1 MRRRG
6 GTLLSGLALLAL
18 LAGCSQDAAP
28 IMGQSA
34 LASVA
39 LHSSDGRK
47 VSISALRGKP
57 TLLFFGFTHCP
68 EVCPLSLVKA
78 VQLKRRLGPLAAD
91 LQVVFVTVDPQR
103 DTPAHLRQYL
113 AAFDPA
119 FIGLSGDEAGTRAV
133 AESLGVSYQ
142 RVGDGEAATFE
153 HTASWFLLGADGT
166 LQDVLGY
173 ALSDAQMDARVRTR
187 LNAGGG

>member
-1 MRRRG
+1 VRRRG

-18 LAGCSQDAAP
+18 LAGCSQDATP

-39 LHSSDGRK
+39 LHSSDGRT

>member
-6 GTLLSGLALLAL
+6 RTLLSGLALLAL

-39 LHSSDGRK
+39 LHSSDGRT

-187 LNAGGG
+187 LTAGGG